1 MQPLKK
7 EFKEVDPD
15 TNFTVV
21 YGTTDR
27 DKSNVSF
34 IKARGIF
41 TPSSARKTYP
51 TEIASIKESLAKYI
65 NERVEADTFSDDKYI
80 WECNISEKHLEFG
93 KKSSISYSLFLRRN
107 EGVDF
112 NNYKPIAR
120 AISKDINKKS
130 VSLLRD
136 NGFII

>member
-1 MQPLKK
+1 MQTLKK
-7 EFKEVDPD
+7 EFKEVDQD
-15 TNFTVV
+15 TNFTVT

-27 DKSNVSF
+27 DNSNISF

-41 TPSSARKTYP
+41 TPSSVRKTYP
-51 TEIASIKESLAKYI
+51 MEIASIKDSLAKYI
-65 NERVEADTFSDDKYI
+65 RDRVECDTYSENGYI

-107 EGVDF
+107 EHVDF
-112 NNYKPIAR
+112 DRYKPIAV

-136 NGFII
+136 NGFVI